1 MDINYIVLLDCSV
14 GEVIKIRLSAE
25 EKIESE
31 KYEDFSEFIETL
43 EDKYGFNLGY
53 CSWMS
58 CEVLS
63 ERSYLLIQAMH
74 LHELFAVE
82 FPWLL

>member
-31 KYEDFSEFIETL
+31 KYEDFSEFLETL
-43 EDKYGFNLGY
+43 EDKYGFNLNC
-53 CSWMS
+53 CS
-58 CEVLS
+58 
-63 ERSYLLIQAMH
+63 
-74 LHELFAVE
+74 
-82 FPWLL
+82 

>member
-1 MDINYIVLLDCSV
+1 MDINYILLLDCSV
-14 GEVIKIRLSAE
+14 DEIIKIRLSEE

-53 CSWMS
+53 CSCLYSDWVT
-58 CEVLS
+58 CTAVCRFWLPR
-63 ERSYLLIQAMH
+63 RSG
-74 LHELFAVE
+74 F
-82 FPWLL
+82 

>member
-1 MDINYIVLLDCSV
+1 MMKDESNTLLYMDINYIVLLDCSV

-31 KYEDFSEFIETL
+31 NYEDFSEFLETL
-43 EDKYGFNLGY
+43 EDKYNFNLGY

-63 ERSYLLIQAMH
+63 ERSY
-74 LHELFAVE
+74 
-82 FPWLL
+82 